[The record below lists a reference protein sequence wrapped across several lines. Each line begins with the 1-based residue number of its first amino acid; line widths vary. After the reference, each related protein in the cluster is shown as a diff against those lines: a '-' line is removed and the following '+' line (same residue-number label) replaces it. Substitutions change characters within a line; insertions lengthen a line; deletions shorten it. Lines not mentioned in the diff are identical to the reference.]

1 MAKLKHRDTTMKES
15 CYMCDARATS
25 REHAPP
31 LCLFPKVNV
40 EGGGF
45 RRNLVTVPSCDE
57 HNSKKSADDEFFRAL
72 VCSFSG
78 VNEVGQALFF
88 GKTIRAAGRA
98 PSTYQHIWKDE
109 GLYEAD
115 KQAFSFDTHRM
126 NRFLVHMVCAL
137 HFHHRGTKWNSP
149 IHIILP
155 SLVSRV
161 DRATMTPHEERQ
173 RLARQVE
180 SILVGQPS
188 LGENPLVFSY
198 KLMTGPDSEN
208 LAFSCEFYES
218 FRVFALSQRPA
229 ESLVGA

>member
-1 MAKLKHRDTTMKES
+1 MIES
-15 CYMCDARATS
+15 CYMCEARATS
-25 REHAPP
+25 REHVPP
-31 LCLFPKVNV
+31 LCLFPKVDV
-40 EGGGF
+40 EGDGF

-98 PSTYQHIWKDE
+98 PRTYQQIWKDE
-109 GLYEAD
+109 GPFSAD
-115 KQAFSFDTHRM
+115 KQAFSFDTPRM
-126 NRFLVHMVCAL
+126 NRFLVQMVCAL
-137 HFHHRGTKWNSP
+137 HFHRRGTKWDLP

-155 SLVSRV
+155 SLIARV
-161 DRATMTPHEERQ
+161 DRATMTPHEESQ

-198 KLMTGPDSEN
+198 KLMTGPDSEY

-218 FRVFALSQRPA
+218 FPVFALSQRPV